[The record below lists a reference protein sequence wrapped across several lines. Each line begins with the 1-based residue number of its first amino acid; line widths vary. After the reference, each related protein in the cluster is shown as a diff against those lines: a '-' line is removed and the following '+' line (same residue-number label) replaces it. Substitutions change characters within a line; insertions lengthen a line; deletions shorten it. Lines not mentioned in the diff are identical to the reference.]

1 METVAGFLLGFFGSA
16 HCAAMC
22 GPIALALPGGSLR
35 GIGFVAG
42 RLLYSCGRI
51 VTYALLGGIVGIV
64 GHQVALAGLQ
74 HVLSVA
80 IGVLMMIMLVLPSRV
95 SGMLT
100 HGAVFPRLYARL
112 KMILA
117 SLFQRRSLSALFA
130 LGLVNGLLPCGFVY
144 VALAGGAAT
153 GSETG
158 GMLFMT
164 GFGAGT
170 VPTMLG
176 IALLGPSLSLAIR
189 RKVSAMVPVL
199 TFIVA
204 VLLVLRGLDL
214 GIPYISPV
222 LSGGTETVPAKACH

>member
-22 GPIALALPGGSLR
+22 GPIALALQGGSLH
-35 GIGFVAG
+35 GTGFVTG
-42 RLLYSCGRI
+42 RLLYTCGRI
-51 VTYALLGGIVGIV
+51 VTYVLLGAIVGIV
-64 GHQVALAGLQ
+64 GHQIVLASLQ
-74 HVLSVA
+74 HVVSIA
-80 IGVLMMIMLVLPSRV
+80 IGMLMMLTLFLPSRV
-95 SGMLT
+95 GGMLA
-100 HGAVFPRLYARL
+100 HGVVFPRLYTRL

-117 SLFQRRSLSALFA
+117 SLFRRRSFSALFA
-130 LGLVNGLLPCGFVY
+130 IGLVNGLLPCGFVY
-144 VALAGGAAT
+144 VGLAGAAAT

-170 VPTMLG
+170 VPLMLG
-176 IALLGPSLSLAIR
+176 IALLGQSLSGAIR
-189 RKVSAMVPVL
+189 KKVSAMVPVV

-204 VLLVLRGLDL
+204 VLLVLRGLNL

-222 LSGGTETVPAKACH
+222 LPGGAETVKTKACH